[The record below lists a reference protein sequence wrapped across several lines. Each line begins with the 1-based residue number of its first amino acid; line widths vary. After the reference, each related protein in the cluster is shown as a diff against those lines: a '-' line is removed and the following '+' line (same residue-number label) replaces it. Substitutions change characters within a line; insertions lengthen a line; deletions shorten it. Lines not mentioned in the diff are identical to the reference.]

1 MAQDWSI
8 YPISL
13 RTPHSI
19 RLTSPTPAAGHGAWR
34 TLRPK
39 RRVGTLVLMANRGRV
54 PGVAPLIGP
63 TYWCCCS
70 AVLYL
75 EDGASRWEGRCA
87 PDPCSACDTGKNPHC
102 SPAEDAIRFGH
113 QHFVGGTQITKNKNK
128 HKKKKQKKKTKTKKT
143 KPKEKHD

>member
-1 MAQDWSI
+1 MVQDWSI
-8 YPISL
+8 IPISL

-19 RLTSPTPAAGHGAWR
+19 RLTSPSPAAGHGAWR

-39 RRVGTLVLMANRGRV
+39 RRVGTLVLMANRGRD

-75 EDGASRWEGRCA
+75 EDGASRWKERRIIDKC
-87 PDPCSACDTGKNPHC
+87 CACDTGNYPFC
-102 SPAEDAIRFGH
+102 SL
-113 QHFVGGTQITKNKNK
+113 V
-128 HKKKKQKKKTKTKKT
+128 
-143 KPKEKHD
+143 

>member
-8 YPISL
+8 KPISL

-19 RLTSPTPAAGHGAWR
+19 RLTSPSPADGHGARR

-39 RRVGTLVLMANRGRV
+39 RRVGTLVLMANCGCV
-54 PGVAPLIGP
+54 FCVVFLFGFSF
-63 TYWCCCS
+63 WCCCS

-75 EDGASRWEGRCA
+75 DDGASRWEGRCA
-87 PDPCSACDTGKNPHC
+87 PDPCSACDTVKNPHC

-113 QHFVGGTQITKNKNK
+113 QHFVGRTQVARARGCR
-128 HKKKKQKKKTKTKKT
+128 
-143 KPKEKHD
+143 DSWC